1 MGNND
6 GDRFSSSKGSGDKK
20 SLEKAKVV
28 FLEQYRWRRAGQ
40 VLRQK
45 LGEYAANPWFSRE
58 INKAQ
63 QIYLVDLNT
72 DFIDDNED
80 IIMERCFEWFIFD
93 YVMQSGKTPLEVF
106 ASREELSEMEKNLLE
121 EWAQSRL
128 SVFEVCG
135 VLPGE
140 GLEIKDL
147 LFNRKII
154 INNYNVTGTLDKGS
168 IVYMRV
174 LKVGEEYEFSTG
186 GLGLPPVSCGPL
198 MEKIS
203 SDIGRNNAKKSRTL
217 LSLNKYLKERAHKI
231 NAWVLDFALKAY
243 TLDFDREQGRQ
254 VSDVSALS
262 EKITSKLAQQITDA
276 FLDDYYERW
285 INQPIQVLDGK
296 TPSES
301 CKTVHGRAKVEE
313 LLKELEK
320 VESSR
325 VKKGEP
331 NYDINKVRVRLGLV
345 RGEAT
350 SPVDILKSRKT
361 VKTPDWENYPWQSQN
376 HSRVASL
383 LKDYLK
389 SKKYNADQEKGAI
402 KLWFDYCS
410 RENPGVR
417 KDQLW
422 VAAVVYALGR
432 LEFNGGI
439 QQQKLAGEFGISPS
453 SLSEKFRSLC
463 RSLDLVAFD
472 PRYSSGKSPI
482 EGLEMSDPLL
492 AKIFYNLKL

>member
-6 GDRFSSSKGSGDKK
+6 GDSFRSSEGSGGGKA
-20 SLEKAKVV
+20 SEKAKVIS
-28 FLEQYRWRRAGQ
+28 LEQYRWRKAGQ
-40 VLRQK
+40 MLRQK
-45 LGEYAANPWFSRE
+45 LGEFAADPGFSRE

-63 QIYLVDLNT
+63 QTYLVDLET

-80 IIMERCFEWFIFD
+80 IVMERCFEWFIFD
-93 YVMQSGKTPLEVF
+93 YVMQGGMTPIEIF
-106 ASREELSEMEKNLLE
+106 ASRKDLSEMEKKLLDD
-121 EWAQSRL
+121 WAGSRL
-128 SVFEVCG
+128 SVFEVYG
-135 VLPGE
+135 VFPGE
-140 GLEIKDL
+140 GLKIRDL
-147 LFNRKII
+147 IFNRKIT

-186 GLGLPPVSCGPL
+186 GLGLPPVCCGPL
-198 MEKIS
+198 MEKIGL
-203 SDIGRNNAKKSRTL
+203 DIGKYNTKKSRL
-217 LSLNKYLKERAHKI
+217 LSLNSYLKERAHKI

-243 TLDFDREQGRQ
+243 TLGIGKEKGMHG
-254 VSDVSALS
+254 SDVSALS
-262 EKITSKLAQQITDA
+262 EKISSKIAQQITDA

-285 INQPIQVLDGK
+285 VNQPIKALDGK
-296 TPSES
+296 TPRES

-320 VESSR
+320 VERTR

-331 NYDINKVRVRLGLV
+331 HYDISKVRVRLGLV
-345 RGEAT
+345 RGEVSGADT
-350 SPVDILKSRKT
+350 IKSRKS
-361 VKTPDWENYPWQSQN
+361 VKGLTWENYPWLNHN

-383 LKDYLK
+383 INEHLK
-389 SKKYNADQEKGAI
+389 SKKYNTDQIKGAI

-410 RENPGVR
+410 RENPSVR

-432 LEFNGGI
+432 LEFNGGM
-439 QQQKLAGEFGISPS
+439 QQQKLAGEFGINPS
-453 SLSEKFRSLC
+453 SLSEKFRALC
-463 RSLDLVAFD
+463 RALELVAFD
-472 PRYSSGKSPI
+472 PRYTSGKSPI